1 MADDSVPSAPAGDPL
16 QSSAFSIG
24 VEEEYQIV
32 DPETGEL
39 KAHIQELLPLG
50 RELLG
55 DQIKPE
61 MLQSVVEATTE
72 ICNNVGEVRAEITRL
87 RAAVALMLAQA
98 GLRMVAAG
106 THPLSHW
113 QSQHITP
120 SDRYKVLEENLQD
133 VVRSILIFGLHV
145 HISVPDRSL
154 LIDLMNE
161 ARYFLPHMLAL
172 STNSP
177 FWLGRLTGLK
187 SYRTVVWQQFPRTGI
202 PEQFASWSEFEN
214 YLNLLMKTNCIDSG
228 RRIWWDLRPH
238 PLFNTLEFRVC
249 DMPATADETIAL
261 AALFQALV
269 AKLYKLRKQNLG
281 FRMYSRALIEENKWR
296 AARYGLDGKLIDFG
310 KQQEV
315 PMRDLAIELLD
326 FVDDVVDD
334 MGSRTELQTIRRIVE
349 TGTGADRQ
357 IAVYAATQSTRA
369 VVDWLCDETLR
380 GIAL

>member
-1 MADDSVPSAPAGDPL
+1 MVEPIIAPAPLGDL
-16 QSSAFSIG
+16 LRGGAFSIG

-61 MLQSVVEATTE
+61 VLQSVVEANTRV
-72 ICNNVGEVRAEITRL
+72 CRDVGEVRAEITRL
-87 RAAVALMLAQA
+87 RAAMAHMLARA
-98 GLRMVAAG
+98 GLRMIAPG
-106 THPLSHW
+106 
-113 QSQHITP
+113 
-120 SDRYKVLEENLQD
+120 
-133 VVRSILIFGLHV
+133 
-145 HISVPDRSL
+145 
-154 LIDLMNE
+154 
-161 ARYFLPHMLAL
+161 
-172 STNSP
+172 
-177 FWLGRLTGLK
+177 
-187 SYRTVVWQQFPRTGI
+187 TGI
-202 PEQFASWSEFEN
+202 PERFASWSEFEN
-214 YLNLLMKTNCIDSG
+214 YVNLLVQTNCIDSG
-228 RRIWWDLRPH
+228 RRVWWDLRPH

-261 AALFQALV
+261 AALCQALV
-269 AKLYKLRKQNLG
+269 AKLYKLRMQNLG

-315 PMRDLAIELLD
+315 PMRDLVVELLD

-334 MGSRTELQTIRRIVE
+334 LGSRAELQTIRRIVE
-349 TGTGADRQ
+349 AGTGADRQ
-357 IAVYAATQSTRA
+357 IAVYTATQSTRA
-369 VVDWLCDETLR
+369 VVDWLCEETLR